1 MTAPDTP
8 SDTTNSASSASTYAA
23 RAKLNLG
30 LAVLGKRDD
39 GFHDIDS
46 LMVRLNLAD
55 TLTLTPTDAGIQL
68 TVHGDTAAG
77 VPSDASNL
85 AHKAAQLYLDAADV
99 AAGVAIDIHKKIP
112 VAAGL
117 GGGSADAAAVLHGLA
132 ELYPTGLDLFPL
144 AMQLGSDVGF
154 FVLDVPAAR
163 ARGRGEMLERVYLPN
178 LHFVLV
184 NPGVAV
190 SAKEAYKAVEAY
202 SDELDVRGI
211 TAGLTSGQVPD
222 FPNDLEPGIVRT
234 YPQIAEVLAALADTD
249 LQGVRMTG
257 SGSTCFGI
265 ADDAAHA
272 QKIVDALVEAYA
284 DWWVQAARSE

>member
-1 MTAPDTP
+1 
-8 SDTTNSASSASTYAA
+8 
-23 RAKLNLG
+23 
-30 LAVLGKRDD
+30 
-39 GFHDIDS
+39 
-46 LMVRLNLAD
+46 MVRLNLAD

-68 TVHGDTAAG
+68 TVNGDTAAG

-85 AHKAAQLYLDAADV
+85 AYKAAQLYLDAADV

-117 GGGSADAAAVLHGLA
+117 GGGSTDAAAVLHGLA

-163 ARGRGEMLERVYLPN
+163 ARGRGEMLARVYLPN
-178 LHFVLV
+178 LNFVLV

-190 SAKEAYKAVEAY
+190 SAKEAYQTVQAY

-211 TAGLTSGQVPD
+211 TAGLTSGQVPE
-222 FPNDLEPGIVRT
+222 FPNDLEPGIVRA
-234 YPQIAEVLAALADTD
+234 YPQIAEVLAALVDTD

-265 ADDAAHA
+265 AKDAEEIA
-272 QKIVDALVEAYA
+272 QKLQA
-284 DWWVQAARSE
+284 DYPSWWVQAAEST